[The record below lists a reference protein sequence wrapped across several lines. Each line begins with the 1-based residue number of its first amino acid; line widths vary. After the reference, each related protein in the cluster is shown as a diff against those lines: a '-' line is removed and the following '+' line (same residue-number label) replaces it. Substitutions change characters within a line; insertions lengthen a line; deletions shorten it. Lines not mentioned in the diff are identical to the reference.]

1 MNRQFLLIPILIGI
15 ALFAGWRI
23 LAMQPPQAGLEIAE
37 RDPSTSPDDNR
48 ESTEKKLKESSSGPK
63 DSDEGKDGNEGST
76 AKAVK
81 EPSSG
86 RQIRD
91 ERESDAKNI
100 KEKDLKG
107 SNEVGRVDLNAKKL
121 ENANLDVE
129 LAGPAK
135 IKATLQLYGKITLN
149 EDSVTSVSP
158 RYPGVARAVY
168 KRLGDQVGKGE
179 VLAMIES
186 NDSLRN
192 YQVTSEISGTIIKK
206 EVAVGEVVRD
216 DRPIFTVADLRTVW
230 VDLSVFPQ
238 DFMRVKE
245 GQVVEIKYI
254 DNKAIGGKI
263 TYIAPFGSENT
274 QSLLARAVVQNSDGL
289 LRPGLFVTAELQ
301 VEEINAPVAVRPA
314 AIQTVNEKTVVF
326 VAEGAAFE
334 AREVNLGTRDDS
346 YVEVVSGLNVGE
358 HYVAGNSFLLKA
370 ELGKGQVQD

>member
-1 MNRQFLLIPILIGI
+1 MNKQLLLIPILIGI
-15 ALFAGWRI
+15 ALLAGLGI
-23 LAMQPPQAGLEIAE
+23 LAVKPPQPALEIAE
-37 RDPSTSPDDNR
+37 REP
-48 ESTEKKLKESSSGPK
+48 SSSPQDK
-63 DSDEGKDGNEGST
+63 DKAEDGDKGNT
-76 AKAVK
+76 TKAVK

-86 RQIRD
+86 PKNKD
-91 ERESDAKNI
+91 ERGGGENNV
-100 KEKDLKG
+100 KEKELMEP
-107 SNEVGRVDLNAKKL
+107 NEVGRVDLNEKKI
-121 ENANLDVE
+121 ENANLDMEV
-129 LAGPAK
+129 ADPAK
-135 IKATLQLYGKITLN
+135 VKATLELYGKITLN
-149 EDSVTSVSP
+149 EDSVANVP
-158 RYPGVARAVY
+158 ARYPGVARAVY

-192 YQVTSEISGTIIKK
+192 YQVASEISGTIIKK

-238 DFMRVKE
+238 YFMRVKE

-274 QSLLARAVVQNSDGL
+274 QSLLARAVVQNPDGL

-301 VEEINAPVAVRPA
+301 VEEINASVAVRPA

-334 AREVNLGTRDDS
+334 AREVNLGSKDDS
-346 YVEVVSGLNVGE
+346 YVEVTSGLSVGDR
-358 HYVAGNSFLLKA
+358 YVARNSFLPAKA
-370 ELGKGQVQD
+370 H